1 MDRATINCEPL
12 KKTRTKSTNTTQ
24 KSKRNKKPI
33 KAYKSLN
40 KKNFFKDKYYSNKNN
55 CIYNFDKMPIKK
67 KNIKSDNNLTLFS
80 NTNYKKNL
88 YEIYSLFLGK
98 NKFFLSN
105 NFNKKNSKKFLEKK
119 DKCLERIILP
129 DLKEDNCLNDNYINS
144 KKDYRK
150 PRYST
155 QKNINK
161 YFIVIT
167 NYDDEQKNKNSLN
180 NCSIHTTKT
189 SK

>member
-1 MDRATINCEPL
+1 MDRPTNDFEPL
-12 KKTRTKSTNTTQ
+12 KKTRTKSTNTTK
-24 KSKRNKKPI
+24 KSKRSRKSIKAHKSENKK
-33 KAYKSLN
+33 KFL
-40 KKNFFKDKYYSNKNN
+40 KDRYYSNKNN
-55 CIYNFDKMPIKK
+55 CIFNLDKMQINK
-67 KNIKSDNNLTLFS
+67 KNIKSDNNLTLFCS
-80 NTNYKKNL
+80 NNYKKNL
-88 YEIYSLFLGK
+88 YAIYSLFLGK
-98 NKFFLSN
+98 KKFYLSN
-105 NFNKKNSKKFLEKK
+105 NYNKKNSEKFLEKK
-119 DKCLERIILP
+119 DKCLERIVLP
-129 DLKEDNCLNDNYINS
+129 DLVEDNNLNENYINS

-161 YFIVIT
+161 YYIIIT